1 MDEKWLIA
9 SEYWSKIIIVN
20 ESKMIAWYSTIRK
33 LMSFKYLVDYFFQS
47 LETKKSKIFRR
58 CYEQAL

>member
-1 MDEKWLIA
+1 MDEEWPNE
-9 SEYWSKIIIVN
+9 SEHWSKIIIVN

-47 LETKKSKIFRR
+47 
-58 CYEQAL
+58 